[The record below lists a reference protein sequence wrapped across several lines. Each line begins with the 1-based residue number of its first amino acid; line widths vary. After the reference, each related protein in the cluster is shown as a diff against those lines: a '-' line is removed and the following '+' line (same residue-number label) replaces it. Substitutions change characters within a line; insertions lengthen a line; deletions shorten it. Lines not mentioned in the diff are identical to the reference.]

1 MIPQRKSTKQAGLDI
16 LYQAQLERY
25 LDRQATLEQN
35 LYKAYALIFS
45 TYCNKMMQN
54 RIEEHPDYKNTICD
68 NPIEL
73 LTKIKMLMHDPIRA
87 KYPFASLTEAM
98 IRMLNI
104 KQQENEQL
112 LDYIKQFKQFRD
124 ITKSLVGTNILDRFV
139 KNILENTKMKQIS
152 PSRKQ

>member
-1 MIPQRKSTKQAGLDI
+1 
-16 LYQAQLERY
+16 
-25 LDRQATLEQN
+25 
-35 LYKAYALIFS
+35 
-45 TYCNKMMQN
+45 MMQN

-112 LDYIKQFKQFRD
+112 LDYIKQFKQFSD
-124 ITKSLVGTNILDRFV
+124 ITKLHVGTNILNTFV
-139 KNILENTKMKQIS
+139 KNT
-152 PSRKQ
+152 